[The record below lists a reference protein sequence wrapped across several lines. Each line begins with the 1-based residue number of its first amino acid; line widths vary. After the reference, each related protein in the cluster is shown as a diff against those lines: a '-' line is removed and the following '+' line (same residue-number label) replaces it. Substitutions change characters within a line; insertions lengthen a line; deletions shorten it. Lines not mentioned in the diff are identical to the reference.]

1 MIREYLLPG
10 WLLAVQVC
18 ITLAFILTFLTL
30 ALLALELVR
39 WPLKTVLQYEWLMT
53 KISYIALTIASK
65 LNEHE
70 NCALKH
76 CIYNAVNI

>member
-30 ALLALELVR
+30 GMLALELCR

-53 KISYIALTIASK
+53 KIAHITLAIASK
-65 LNEHE
+65 RNFLAFTIE
-70 NCALKH
+70 
-76 CIYNAVNI
+76 